1 MTQALG
7 PLAPL
12 APLLYG
18 LILISL
24 GIGLP
29 IIVVLTIRF
38 LWSGHL
44 RVGRSRELDKLVWQL
59 HRIASSLEQ
68 ESAQSAAVDQAAPAR
83 SAASAVSQQPAASAH
98 IATAPVAPTPVAQAP
113 ATATPTAPS
122 PTSQAPPSPS
132 PAARPPIGPKA
143 PGKEEPPRAGV
154 NSMFGF

>member
-44 RVGRSRELDKLVWQL
+44 SLGRSRELDKLVWQL

-68 ESAQSAAVDQAAPAR
+68 QTGLPLPAGQTTTERSSAPGIAQQAAPA
-83 SAASAVSQQPAASAH
+83 PAAQTPA
-98 IATAPVAPTPVAQAP
+98 AQAPVAQAP
-113 ATATPTAPS
+113 TT
-122 PTSQAPPSPS
+122 QAPASRTS
-132 PAARPPIGPKA
+132 SAGKT
-143 PGKEEPPRAGV
+143 PGSDEPPRAGV